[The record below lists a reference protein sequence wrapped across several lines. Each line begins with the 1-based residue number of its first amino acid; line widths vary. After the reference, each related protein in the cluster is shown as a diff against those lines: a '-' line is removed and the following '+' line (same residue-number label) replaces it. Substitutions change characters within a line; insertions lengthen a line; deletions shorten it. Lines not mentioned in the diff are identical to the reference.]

1 LRIKITAKLL
11 KIAISAGR
19 KRDYSAVGERFWFKS
34 RYKTEGILCVFRGLV
49 LQSWAKR
56 SGDPPISSFEDSA
69 RKKGSGAHTAPHGLP
84 FHLIQVLLSP
94 MLIRRTEP
102 CGLWRDGEPEPC
114 GRWQWPFS
122 GGSHGLWICDDGWAD
137 RYASF
142 GTPPVIKVMGFHLC
156 STAKIGRSKTILH
169 PIQGHSVAL

>member
-1 LRIKITAKLL
+1 M
-11 KIAISAGR
+11 
-19 KRDYSAVGERFWFKS
+19 YFKTF
-34 RYKTEGILCVFRGLV
+34 KTK
-49 LQSWAKR
+49 SWGKR

-69 RKKGSGAHTAPHGLP
+69 RKKGSGEHTAPHGLP

-142 GTPPVIKVMGFHLC
+142 VLHLLSKDHIC
-156 STAKIGRSKTILH
+156 STAGFSAAAKQYYTPYRVIL
-169 PIQGHSVAL
+169 

>member
-1 LRIKITAKLL
+1 M
-11 KIAISAGR
+11 
-19 KRDYSAVGERFWFKS
+19 YFKTF
-34 RYKTEGILCVFRGLV
+34 KTK
-49 LQSWAKR
+49 SWGKR
-56 SGDPPISSFEDSA
+56 SAEQRRDIRSVYP

-142 GTPPVIKVMGFHLC
+142 GTPPVIKVMGIHLC